1 MNFSDHQSRT
11 TARKRRR
18 SYLASLTF
26 LALLLVA
33 CSSSLPTIAVIPRT
47 SGTLI
52 WEPEH
57 GGALD
62 AALPLGLKIYWN
74 APTREDD
81 ILRQIELVEHASA
94 SGFQGMI
101 LAPDHALALIT
112 PVRKALEK
120 NLSTVILGSPL
131 ALPSHPK
138 LGYVLN
144 DEVVGGHIAAE
155 RVGSI
160 LHGRGKVAVLGIDPD
175 INGILTRT
183 NVLVQSLAE
192 HYPAIRVVDSQPGSF
207 NGPHEQQVAEELFK
221 AHPGIDVIVTMT
233 STSMHAALVAAES
246 TRSTKVRIVAF
257 DSDNVVFGTPY
268 LDSCIMENT
277 RGMGAEAVRLI
288 AANLR
293 GRPMPS
299 PVFLPPVLVTRENV
313 DDPEVQKLVSMEWH
327 PASMR
332 WNWSVGP

>member
-1 MNFSDHQSRT
+1 
-11 TARKRRR
+11 
-18 SYLASLTF
+18 
-26 LALLLVA
+26 
-33 CSSSLPTIAVIPRT
+33 
-47 SGTLI
+47 
-52 WEPEH
+52 
-57 GGALD
+57 
-62 AALPLGLKIYWN
+62 
-74 APTREDD
+74 
-81 ILRQIELVEHASA
+81 
-94 SGFQGMI
+94 MI

-112 PVRKALEK
+112 PVRKALQK

-131 ALPSHPK
+131 MLPSHPR

-175 INGILTRT
+175 ISGIVSRT
-183 NVLVQSLAE
+183 NVFVQFLAE
-192 HYPAIRVVDSQPGSF
+192 HYPAIRVVDSQSGSF
-207 NGPHEQQVAEELFK
+207 NGPHEQQVAEEIFK
-221 AHPGIDVIVTMT
+221 AHPDIDAIVTMT

-257 DSDNVVFGTPY
+257 DSDNVVFGTRY

-288 AANLR
+288 AANLHGQR
-293 GRPMPS
+293 MPS
-299 PVFLPPVLVTRENV
+299 PIFLPPILVTRENV
-313 DDPEVQKLVSMEWH
+313 DDPEVQKMVSMEWH